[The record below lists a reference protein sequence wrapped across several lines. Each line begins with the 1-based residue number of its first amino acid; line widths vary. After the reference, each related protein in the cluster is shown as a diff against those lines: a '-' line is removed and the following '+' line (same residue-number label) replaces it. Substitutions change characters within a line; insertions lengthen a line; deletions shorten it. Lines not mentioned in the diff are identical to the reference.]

1 MVTKTFQTDTALE
14 ALIVEQALL
23 FARNLQ
29 SEGEAAPHGKVLA
42 RLESVVLQQGREF
55 QRLALQAAL
64 QTRAD
69 DVDRPDPVK
78 KGNQ

>member
-14 ALIVEQALL
+14 ALLVEQAILL
-23 FARNLQ
+23 ARNLQ
-29 SEGEAAPHGKVLA
+29 SEGEAAPHGQVLA

-55 QRLALQAAL
+55 QRLALQAAI

-69 DVDRPDPVK
+69 AVDLPDASK
-78 KGNQ
+78 KGG